1 MRLEA
6 DEAGIRLVEKGTVRC
21 SMRWGDIERVEAFK
35 RDARSYDMICLTFKP
50 VGKDE
55 FWEIDMDMPG
65 YDVVTREMERRL
77 TGVDPE
83 WWRRAAFA
91 TAERGLTTVFQRE
104 TAGQA

>member
-6 DEAGIRLVEKGTVRC
+6 DETGIRLLEKGTVRC

-35 RDARSYDMICLTFKP
+35 RDTRSYDMICLAFKP
-50 VGKDE
+50 LGRDE
-55 FWEIDMDMPG
+55 FLEIHMDMPG
-65 YDVVTREMERRL
+65 YDTVTREMERRL

-91 TAERGLTTVFQRE
+91 TAEHGLTTVFQRQA
-104 TAGQA
+104 AGQA